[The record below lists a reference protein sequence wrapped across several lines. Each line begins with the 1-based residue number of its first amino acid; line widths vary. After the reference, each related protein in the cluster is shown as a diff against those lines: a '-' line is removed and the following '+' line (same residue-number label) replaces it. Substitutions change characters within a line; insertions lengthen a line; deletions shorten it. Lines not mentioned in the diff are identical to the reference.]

1 MRRILIA
8 IIVFISAI
16 NLSAQRKFNPNK
28 FRMEI
33 HQYIVT
39 SANLTEQESAKLL
52 PIYDEMINK
61 QRLLHKKLHKLQD
74 SNLQNNAKA
83 KNIILQIDN
92 LHIQIKQIEKTY
104 HLKMLRVIS
113 AIKLAEVLKAERYF
127 HKQYFR
133 NAAQKR

>member
-16 NLSAQRKFNPNK
+16 NLSAQRKFDPNK

-61 QRLLHKKLHKLQD
+61 QRWLK
-74 SNLQNNAKA
+74 
-83 KNIILQIDN
+83 IL
-92 LHIQIKQIEKTY
+92 
-104 HLKMLRVIS
+104 
-113 AIKLAEVLKAERYF
+113 F
-127 HKQYFR
+127 FR
-133 NAAQKR
+133 

>member
-16 NLSAQRKFNPNK
+16 NLSAQRKFDPNK

-61 QRLLHKKLHKLQD
+61 QRLLHKKLHKLQEIGRA
-74 SNLQNNAKA
+74 SCR
-83 KNIILQIDN
+83 
-92 LHIQIKQIEKTY
+92 E
-104 HLKMLRVIS
+104 RV
-113 AIKLAEVLKAERYF
+113 
-127 HKQYFR
+127 
-133 NAAQKR
+133 

>member
-16 NLSAQRKFNPNK
+16 NLSAQRKFDPNK

-61 QRLLHKKLHKLQD
+61 QRVLHKKLHKFTYTNKTD
-74 SNLQNNAKA
+74 RKNLSFKDASCNFCYK
-83 KNIILQIDN
+83 ISRS
-92 LHIQIKQIEKTY
+92 IK
-104 HLKMLRVIS
+104 S
-113 AIKLAEVLKAERYF
+113 
-127 HKQYFR
+127 
-133 NAAQKR
+133 